1 MGGTAVAGKSQIVE
15 IGIRNQILW
24 IGSQV
29 YPIPNI
35 TLASTAEILYRSA
48 FSKYYL
54 KRIFSVVL
62 GLVGFAVLVAL
73 ADGLVGQS
81 ASGLFAVPV
90 TLISAIFAV
99 RIIWLVVRLIWVLSR
114 GRYYELVIGTA
125 GGHVAV
131 LRSNDIN
138 RLREIV
144 RQVTEAIN
152 NPAATYHTRIENFD
166 LRDAKG
172 VVIGNDAKQRNTF

>member
-1 MGGTAVAGKSQIVE
+1 MAGKSQIVE
-15 IGIRNQILW
+15 IGIRSQILW
-24 IGSQV
+24 IGSQA

-35 TLASTAEILYRSA
+35 TLASTAEILYRRA
-48 FSKYYL
+48 FLKYYL
-54 KRIFSVVL
+54 RRIVSVVL

-73 ADGLVGQS
+73 ADGFAGPS

-90 TLISAIFAV
+90 TLISAIFAL
-99 RIIWLVVRLIWVLSR
+99 RIIWLVASLIWVLSR
-114 GRYYELVIGTA
+114 GRYYELVIGTS
-125 GGHVAV
+125 GGHGAV
-131 LRSNDIN
+131 LRSYDID

-144 RQVTEAIN
+144 REVTEAIN

-172 VVIGNDAKQRNTF
+172 VVIGNGARQGNNF